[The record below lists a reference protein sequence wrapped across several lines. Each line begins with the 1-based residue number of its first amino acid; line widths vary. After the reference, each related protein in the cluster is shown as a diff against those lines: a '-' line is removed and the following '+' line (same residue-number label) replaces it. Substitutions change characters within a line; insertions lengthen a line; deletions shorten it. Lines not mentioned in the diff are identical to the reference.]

1 LLFVIVACGLLLLW
15 FVVCSALLLF
25 ACVSSLLLCYGLLLF
40 LLLLYGILSHALY
53 FAVLCYRYAMIT
65 RLTINGTTH
74 SPAQLNQDLAF
85 FLVSTVGQPFV
96 ELELELE
103 LDLELDDD
111 WPMGL
116 SKSRL
121 NLAFV

>member
-1 LLFVIVACGLLLLW
+1 
-15 FVVCSALLLF
+15 
-25 ACVSSLLLCYGLLLF
+25 
-40 LLLLYGILSHALY
+40 
-53 FAVLCYRYAMIT
+53 MIT

-103 LDLELDDD
+103 L
-111 WPMGL
+111 GL

-121 NLAFV
+121 NLAFVRL